1 MNTSDITYDASGTT
15 VPARLYEDGG
25 SRAGVLLCPGRLRS
39 IDGLEFLSL
48 ALAEAGYVVLATTYR
63 GMDFSTDDDDVVA
76 GLDHLGRVEGLD
88 GEQLAVVGHSRGGMA
103 ALRSAAKDDRIA
115 SVVAL
120 QPPTEFSS
128 YVRAM
133 ELLSPQRHAAI
144 VASMGGT
151 EEQQPERYRDV
162 SAVNY
167 ADRIDVPVLLVGGT
181 QDQHAPVDHQQWMY
195 DALVAAGNTHC
206 RIEILDQVGHFFE
219 RMYFGYEFDRITRLT
234 VDWLEETLAG

>member
-1 MNTSDITYDASGTT
+1 VKTSDITYDASGTT

-63 GMDFSTDDDDVVA
+63 GMDFFTDDDDVVA
-76 GLDHLGRVEGLD
+76 GLDHLGRI
-88 GEQLAVVGHSRGGMA
+88 GELELAVVGHSRGGMA

-151 EEQQPERYRDV
+151 EEQQPERYRDI

-167 ADRIDVPVLLVGGT
+167 ADRIGVPVLLVGGT

-195 DALVAAGNTHC
+195 DALVAAGNTRC
-206 RIEILDQVGHFFE
+206 RLEILDQVGHFFE
-219 RMYFGYEFDRITRLT
+219 RMYFGYEFDRVARLT
-234 VDWLEETLAG
+234 VDWLNETLNGR